1 MSKSTKQIPTEDG
14 APDEATGATCV
25 LCHTHVSPIDMAVLT
40 CAMPPNAHE
49 SSVHMACAE
58 EYGASAAT
66 NFLKMGRLP
75 VICPKLGGGGAS
87 PNLVSNSVLKEL
99 GLQDMLD
106 GTGAEKRKGSL
117 TSTNGKMSEKYL
129 KMAKKWANDRNIDKK
144 LLLAGCPH
152 DGCKLTIEKCALPQQ
167 NDHGA
172 SVYEQPSTAPR
183 KRHLLAIMASN
194 GEADE
199 GRCDGMKS
207 DGTQCPRSATEPGG
221 DVDARLCRTCKE
233 KADKLSALAA
243 AAAAAEAEATQGGAK
258 RASTVV
264 ASTKMMTSK
273 RESGGIDAL
282 LKR

>member
-1 MSKSTKQIPTEDG
+1 MSKSTKQISTEDG

-49 SSVHMACAE
+49 SSVHVACAE
-58 EYGASAAT
+58 EYGAIEAT
-66 NFLKMGRLP
+66 NFLKTERLF

-117 TSTNGKMSEKYL
+117 TTTNGKMSDKYL

-144 LLLAGCPH
+144 LLLAACPH
-152 DGCKLTIEKCALPQQ
+152 DGCKLTIEKCTLPQQ
-167 NDHGA
+167 NDLGA
-172 SVYEQPSTAPR
+172 AAYEQPSAAPR

-199 GRCDGMKS
+199 GRCVGTKS
-207 DGTQCPRSATEPGG
+207 DGTQCPRSVTESGG
-221 DVDARLCRTCKE
+221 DVNAGVCRNCKA

-243 AAAAAEAEATQGGAK
+243 AAAAAEAEVAQGGTK
-258 RASTVV
+258 RASTVG
-264 ASTKMMTSK
+264 ASTKMTSK